1 MRLSEITQEL
11 AEMAGP
17 TGTTPTTGATPSAPP
32 SVAGS
37 NGPGK
42 GEQLTVQKQD
52 KKQTTLVNK
61 KTGIQTVIP
70 NDPQSAG
77 KIQRSPTGQ
86 AMLYQKAQGSVPQV
100 KVGDQVTVA

>member
-1 MRLSEITQEL
+1 MRLFEVNKEL
-11 AEMAGP
+11 AEMIP
-17 TGTTPTTGATPSAPP
+17 TTPTTGATPSAPP
-32 SVAGS
+32 SAAGT

-70 NDPQSAG
+70 NDPQTQG
-77 KIQRSPTGQ
+77 KIQRSATGQ
-86 AMLYQKAQGSVPQV
+86 AMLYTKAQGSNPQV
-100 KVGDQVTVA
+100 KVGDTVTVA